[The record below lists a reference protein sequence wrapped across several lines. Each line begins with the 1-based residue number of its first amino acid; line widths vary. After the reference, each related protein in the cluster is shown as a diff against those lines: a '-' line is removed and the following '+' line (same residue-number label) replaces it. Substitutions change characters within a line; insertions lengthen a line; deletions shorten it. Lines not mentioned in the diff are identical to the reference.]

1 MHVRLCNTV
10 GYETSSP
17 LIKFRYHIILVV
29 SFYHIN
35 QPRTERNIWSPKLA
49 ERKPGKNK
57 EFQA

>member
-49 ERKPGKNK
+49 ERKPGKK
-57 EFQA
+57 